1 MGKVI
6 VRPPLLNERLKQL
19 RKEFGYSYKKL
30 EELTGISRS
39 SLQRYEANPHSDIP
53 LNKLNTIAE
62 VYKVSVSYLL
72 GYESRDMPFEY
83 LKSLSPLLHE
93 IGYEIHYDE
102 YQKVYELWIKDSQ
115 QNSCFHILPLSYD
128 QLSNLKE
135 TTLSYLKFKI
145 NELISAYQPPTT
157 E

>member
-83 LKSLSPLLHE
+83 LKAFPLFSMKSGMKF
-93 IGYEIHYDE
+93 IMMN
-102 YQKVYELWIKDSQ
+102 IKKYM
-115 QNSCFHILPLSYD
+115 SYG
-128 QLSNLKE
+128 
-135 TTLSYLKFKI
+135 
-145 NELISAYQPPTT
+145 
-157 E
+157 